1 MNKAMD
7 KHYNYCCRYS
17 LNNKS
22 ISGRI
27 CGSNRKWVL
36 RDIRKIITSETLD
49 GCSSTFEVVDKDGH
63 IVDRCCYIEPNGF
76 RYSIKGYK
84 QYVP

>member
-1 MNKAMD
+1 MD

-22 ISGRI
+22 TFVRL
-27 CGSNRKWVL
+27 CGGNRKCIL
-36 RDIRKIITSETLD
+36 RDIRKIITGGTFKGS
-49 GCSSTFEVVDKDGH
+49 SSTFEIVDKDGH

-76 RYSIKGYK
+76 RYSIKSYK

>member
-1 MNKAMD
+1 MD

-22 ISGRI
+22 TFGRFL
-27 CGSNRKWVL
+27 GSNRKTVL
-36 RDIRKIITSETLD
+36 KDVRDIITGGTFK
-49 GCSSTFEVVDKDGH
+49 GCSSTFEVVDKDGY

-76 RYSIKGYK
+76 RYSIKNYK

>member
-1 MNKAMD
+1 MD
-7 KHYNYCCRYS
+7 KNYYRCRYS
-17 LNNKS
+17 LNNRS
-22 ISGRI
+22 SFGML
-27 CGSNRKWVL
+27 CGNNRKMVL
-36 RDIRKIITSETLD
+36 KDVRDIIIGGTFK
-49 GCSSTFEVVDKDGH
+49 GCSSTFEVVDKDGN

>member
-1 MNKAMD
+1 MD
-7 KHYNYCCRYS
+7 KHYNYCCKYS
-17 LNNKS
+17 LNNRS
-22 ISGRI
+22 TFGRL

-36 RDIRKIITSETLD
+36 RDIRKIIISETLNR
-49 GCSSTFEVVDKDGH
+49 CSSTFEVTDKDGH

-76 RYSIKGYK
+76 RYSIKSYK

>member
-1 MNKAMD
+1 MN

-17 LNNKS
+17 LNNRS
-22 ISGRI
+22 SFGML
-27 CGSNRKWVL
+27 CGSNRNRVL
-36 RDIRKIITSETLD
+36 KDVRDIITCGTFK
-49 GCSSTFEVVDKDGH
+49 GCSSTFEVADKDGH